1 MFVYHWHNLD
11 VVLQRLGSAK
21 LLELLPNRDSYA
33 DCMKMSPFNYRV
45 VVKK

>member
-33 DCMKMSPFNYRV
+33 DWQEINKRP
-45 VVKK
+45 